1 MELHDHTSDI
11 KVDDV
16 GRIIEIVNPTTLG
29 FDFDTAFWRGHGNA
43 EWSLLPHVFR
53 PNPLNAGLP
62 YNECAL
68 IGHFQMRAP
77 TRSHIRTPEPTAGPC
92 YRAISESKNCISVV
106 MWGAEAAG
114 RRSAAPDGE
123 REAPPW
129 RRTAER
135 SSKLRKWRHTRVR
148 GRQSSMTER
157 KSGLPRTRSSEFGS
171 SAHGD
176 ICDSPKHQP
185 AIAFVGPTPS
195 RVCGSVKPV
204 RIGQQAERHHCSELA
219 GETGPLEWRL
229 LMHSPPRRQTASDYL
244 ERDTVPP
251 GGRSTNGPLYLHGQ
265 FQISR
270 FGRFLGLPD
279 WAKRAT
285 HGDGGADKRIAEFH
299 GGNERQPL
307 LADRPDDV
315 RYVATACAVLHA
327 RPDTRMITF
336 RLPASFHII

>member
-1 MELHDHTSDI
+1 MGQPDAWRMIRKRAAAAGIAEEICCHTHS
-11 KVDDV
+11 
-16 GRIIEIVNPTTLG
+16 
-29 FDFDTAFWRGHGNA
+29 
-43 EWSLLPHVFR
+43 
-53 PNPLNAGLP
+53 GLP
-62 YNECAL
+62 VSP
-68 IGHFQMRAP
+68 P
-77 TRSHIRTPEPTAGPC
+77 TSP
-92 YRAISESKNCISVV
+92 
-106 MWGAEAAG
+106 
-114 RRSAAPDGE
+114 
-123 REAPPW
+123 
-129 RRTAER
+129 TAER
-135 SSKLRKWRHTRVR
+135 SSTLRKWRHTRVR

>member
-1 MELHDHTSDI
+1 MRS
-11 KVDDV
+11 
-16 GRIIEIVNPTTLG
+16 RCN
-29 FDFDTAFWRGHGNA
+29 
-43 EWSLLPHVFR
+43 LP
-53 PNPLNAGLP
+53 
-62 YNECAL
+62 
-68 IGHFQMRAP
+68 
-77 TRSHIRTPEPTAGPC
+77 
-92 YRAISESKNCISVV
+92 
-106 MWGAEAAG
+106 
-114 RRSAAPDGE
+114 
-123 REAPPW
+123 
-129 RRTAER
+129 
-135 SSKLRKWRHTRVR
+135 HTRVR

-315 RYVATACAVLHA
+315 RYVATAGAVLHA

-336 RLPASFHII
+336 RLPVFILFRRSCDSGVRARSRSRRDERACGGSAPCNRLDRD